1 MHPLGVLPAVAA
13 EGEISGRGAEM
24 RVKISGKAV
33 DFLVSKGM
41 KLCHMEVKSSG
52 YRTHASL
59 DAFRRKYSERISHS
73 YLAYTKDL
81 SREGDFT
88 YLPAYM
94 VGII

>member
-1 MHPLGVLPAVAA
+1 MHPLGVLPAVAS
-13 EGEISGRGAEM
+13 EGEISGRGAEL
-24 RVKISGKAV
+24 RKIISGKAV

-52 YRTHASL
+52 YRTYAPL